1 MVQIIIHAAMIA
13 VFVIFGILFLCGK
26 GIFFVAGYNTL
37 PREKKEA
44 YDEKRLL
51 SFMAKMMFTLALCW
65 CPALLGA
72 ILDQTFLL
80 WIGVTLLGIM
90 VLFAVIYTNTGDRF
104 KK

>member
-13 VFVIFGILFLCGK
+13 VFVIFGILFMCGK
-26 GIFFVAGYNTL
+26 GLFFVAGYNML
-37 PREKKEA
+37 PKEKKEM
-44 YDEKRLL
+44 YDERRML

-80 WIGVTLLGIM
+80 WIGVTLMSIM
-90 VLFAVIYTNTGDRF
+90 VLFSVIYANTGNRF
-104 KK
+104 QK